1 MCKSLPFGALDF
13 DLYSA
18 CPFESLPASK
28 ASVCTV
34 TAPAVVPVG
43 ALSSPRVL
51 VACPFGADSCDDA
64 QRLHASESFLISG
77 MGLDAPAWLPGG
89 SHTGPTVGSD
99 PSLMRRYVVVMGHSN
114 LRPGSY
120 NSYF

>member
-1 MCKSLPFGALDF
+1 MCKSLPLGALDF

-43 ALSSPRVL
+43 SPLSPSVL
-51 VACPFGADSCDDA
+51 VACPYGADSCDDA
-64 QRLHASESFLISG
+64 QGRDASESFLISG
-77 MGLDAPAWLPGG
+77 MGLDAPMWLPGG
-89 SHTGPTVGSD
+89 SHTGPGVGDD
-99 PSLMRRYVVVMGHSN
+99 PSLMRRYVVVMGHSR
-114 LRPGSY
+114 LRPGAY